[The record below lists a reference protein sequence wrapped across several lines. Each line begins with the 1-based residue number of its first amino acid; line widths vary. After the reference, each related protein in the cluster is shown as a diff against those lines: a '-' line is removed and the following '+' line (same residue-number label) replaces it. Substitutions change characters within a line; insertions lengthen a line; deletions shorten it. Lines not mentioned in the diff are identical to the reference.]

1 MMGGVWYGPSRGNG
15 VGRMRYPSYSTGSS
29 SAGAAAL
36 PNSRAN
42 NPLNIDAMVSSQISA
57 AVDMQDLAGHEAG
70 LVRSEEHGGAGD
82 VVGLG
87 DAAERDRAG
96 GGADLLLAAAIAP
109 LGGVGQPLRDRV
121 DPAAV

>member
-29 SAGAAAL
+29 SAGASAL

-42 NPLNIDAMVSSQISA
+42 NPLNIDAMVSPQIRA
-57 AVDMQDLAGHEAG
+57 AVDMQDLAGHETG
-70 LVRSEEHGGAGD
+70 LVGSEKHRGAGD

-87 DAAERDRAG
+87 DAAQRDGLRRRG
-96 GGADLLLAAAIAP
+96 DLLFAAALA
-109 LGGVGQPLRDRV
+109 
-121 DPAAV
+121 